1 VAGFQFVG
9 ESDNVYTHFV
19 IRSFSPKL
27 LLSFLLTG
35 IGWAETNVPS
45 PVPTQETNEVTPLTL
60 PGAESSVFKKAGDV
74 ELRLHVVKPKDWKS
88 SDKRA
93 CWVTFFGGGWSSGTP
108 AKSITYAKWA
118 AKYGLVGIAPDYRTR
133 KRFDAK
139 PEDCVADGRAAVRWV
154 QDHAVELGID
164 PSKIVVQGSSAGGHV
179 AAWTAIPDPV
189 MSETASDPVPNP
201 APAGLILLWPVT
213 DTGTNGYGGPKRF
226 GNDEAR
232 ASNLSL
238 TGRMPVKMPPILVF
252 HGTADKTVKFENSK
266 AFTDKMKANGNS
278 CELVVFPDAPHSP
291 QSSKEG
297 EKGKIVKAK
306 IEEESLKFLEKLGLV
321 SKEQASAGVKTTEKE
336 DGE

>member
-1 VAGFQFVG
+1 
-9 ESDNVYTHFV
+9 
-19 IRSFSPKL
+19 
-27 LLSFLLTG
+27 
-35 IGWAETNVPS
+35 
-45 PVPTQETNEVTPLTL
+45 
-60 PGAESSVFKKAGDV
+60 V
-74 ELRLHVVKPKDWKS
+74 ELRLHLVKPRDWKA

-93 CWVTFFGGGWSSGTP
+93 CLVIFFGGGWSSGTP

-118 AKYGLVGIAPDYRTR
+118 AKYGLVGVAPDYRTR

-154 QDHAVELGID
+154 QDHAAELGID
-164 PSKIVVQGSSAGGHV
+164 SSKIVVQGSSAGGHV

-189 MSETASDPVPNP
+189 MPETASDPVPNP
-201 APAGLILLWPVT
+201 VPMGLILLWPVT

-232 ASNLSL
+232 ASNLSV
-238 TGRMPVKMPPILVF
+238 TGRMPAKMPPTLVF
-252 HGTADKTVKFENSK
+252 HGTADKTVKFENSQ

-291 QSSKEG
+291 NSSKEG
-297 EKGKIVKAK
+297 EKGKVVKAK

-321 SKEQASAGVKTTEKE
+321 SPEQASAGAKTTNKE